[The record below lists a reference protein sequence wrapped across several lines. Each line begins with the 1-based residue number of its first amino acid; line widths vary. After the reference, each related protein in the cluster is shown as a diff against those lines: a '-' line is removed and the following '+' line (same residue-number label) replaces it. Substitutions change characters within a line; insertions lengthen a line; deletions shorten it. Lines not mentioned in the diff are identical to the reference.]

1 VAAYIAIALS
11 LGNLSFVCRLP
22 PAWGV
27 FIRLLLLHGGG
38 ITLTLWLRQ
47 RRVCRPPHRQPRGHS
62 WRLGAI
68 FYLAAMPFV
77 MVAGIL
83 NYAVLRIA
91 GHTPTL
97 QDTAL
102 VLLNTE
108 SPAVRLMLITA
119 AVVTAPIFE
128 ELLFRGMIL
137 PLVARTSGWLPAI
150 LTVSATFALFHLPT
164 SALLP
169 LFVLAVFLSLAYIY
183 TRSLRTAMIL
193 HALFNLVNITLL
205 LLLF

>member
-1 VAAYIAIALS
+1 MA
-11 LGNLSFVCRLP
+11 
-22 PAWGV
+22 
-27 FIRLLLLHGGG
+27 
-38 ITLTLWLRQ
+38 
-47 RRVCRPPHRQPRGHS
+47 
-62 WRLGAI
+62 
-68 FYLAAMPFV
+68 
-77 MVAGIL
+77 
-83 NYAVLRIA
+83 
-91 GHTPTL
+91 
-97 QDTAL
+97 
-102 VLLNTE
+102 LLNTD
-108 SPAVRLMLITA
+108 SIAVRLMLITA

-183 TRSLRTAMIL
+183 TRSLSAAMIL